1 MNEENTDQ
9 TNFESQRL
17 ENYNLATTG
26 VGAAHSLRFRRPGG
40 AVKSRVYIDEDL

>member
-1 MNEENTDQ
+1 MNEENTNQ

-17 ENYNLATTG
+17 ENSDLVTTE

-40 AVKSRVYIDEDL
+40 AVKSRVYIDTDL